1 MIDVE
6 SNLDILIDALDKD
19 RRGKGLR
26 REAALEGGAALLAIK
41 ASVKHGDFLPMVAAK
56 GISDRKAQRWMA
68 KAEQWQELVERGKG
82 FVEGHR
88 QGCRDQHSALGRM
101 WENYNGMFDYW
112 LTNKDNADVGITQDK
127 LNEIK
132 GGILAMEAEFIAD
145 NADDWE
151 GIGLPGNPPYRV
163 EIEAGCFI
171 PYRTNAH
178 GKETRGEAIPNARG
192 IVAFLDAYEEGK
204 LIERGWPWEGWPDTY
219 QPNLAGQS

>member
-1 MIDVE
+1 MTDVE
-6 SNLDILIDALDKD
+6 TNLDILIDALEKD
-19 RRGKGLR
+19 RKGKSLR
-26 REAALEGGAALLAIK
+26 KQAALEGGAALLAIK

-56 GISDRKAQRWMA
+56 GISERKAQRWMA
-68 KAEQWQELVERGKG
+68 KAQRLAELTESLGGLLRDL
-82 FVEGHR
+82 R
-88 QGCRDQHSALGRM
+88 QSRRDQHTALGRM
-101 WENYNGMFDYW
+101 WENYNGLFDHW

-132 GGILAMEAEFIAD
+132 GRILAMEAEFIAD

-178 GKETRGEAIPNARG
+178 GKETRGEPIRVAI
-192 IVAFLDAYEEGK
+192 
-204 LIERGWPWEGWPDTY
+204 
-219 QPNLAGQS
+219 